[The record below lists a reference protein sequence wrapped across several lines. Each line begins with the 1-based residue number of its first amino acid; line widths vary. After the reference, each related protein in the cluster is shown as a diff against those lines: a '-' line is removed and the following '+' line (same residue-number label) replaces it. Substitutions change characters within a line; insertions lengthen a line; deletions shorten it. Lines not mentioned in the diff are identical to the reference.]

1 MNLTVALMNVFLI
14 IFIASCMLR
23 RVNCLKCYECKG
35 PDDGRPY
42 PQEMCERESTIIT
55 CLNHS
60 LCGRYLHRIKSGALV
75 NEVEARSCVVDCK
88 SIENSCRAI
97 ILAGG
102 NCTHSCCDKDLC
114 NGGKSAAVKGS
125 QGSLLVTAMA
135 PAIVYLSTLKEE
147 G

>member
-1 MNLTVALMNVFLI
+1 
-14 IFIASCMLR
+14 
-23 RVNCLKCYECKG
+23 
-35 PDDGRPY
+35 
-42 PQEMCERESTIIT
+42 MCERESTIIT

-60 LCGRYLHRIKSGALV
+60 LCGRYLHRIKSGVLV

-147 G
+147 D

>member
-1 MNLTVALMNVFLI
+1 
-14 IFIASCMLR
+14 
-23 RVNCLKCYECKG
+23 
-35 PDDGRPY
+35 
-42 PQEMCERESTIIT
+42 MCERESTIIT

-125 QGSLLVTAMA
+125 QGSLLVTAIA